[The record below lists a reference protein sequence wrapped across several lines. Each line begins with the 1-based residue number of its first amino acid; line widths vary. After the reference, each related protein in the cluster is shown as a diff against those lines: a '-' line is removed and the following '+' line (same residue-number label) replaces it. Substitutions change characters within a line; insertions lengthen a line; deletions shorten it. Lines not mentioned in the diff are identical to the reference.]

1 MATITRRGDYQ
12 WRAQVRRKGFPA
24 QTGTFET
31 RKEAE
36 AWAKVIESEMIRGVF
51 VSRAEA
57 ERTTLAD
64 ALERYRSEITVR
76 KKSAHREGVRIN
88 YWLNHPYASR
98 SLASLRGSDFAKFR
112 DDRRAEGVSDST
124 IRLDLALVSHLFT
137 VARTEWQMEGL
148 LNPVRSI
155 AMPSPSR
162 KRDRRLEAGELD
174 RLMFELSKS
183 RNKYIPSVVLFAI
196 ETAMRQSEILSLRV
210 QDIDWQKQTAF
221 LKDTKNNE
229 SRIVPLSKAAM
240 GLLDALP
247 APLPGG
253 KLFRVTQDGLI
264 RVFSRALTE
273 ARNKYDL
280 ECRDAKIHPSEHYL
294 VDLRFHDLRHEATT
308 RLFEKGLQLMEVAT
322 ITGHK
327 TPAML
332 SRYTHLRAEDLV
344 QKLDKE
350 YSKDEGVNPDLRS
363 SLESSHPVDI
373 VD

>member
-1 MATITRRGDYQ
+1 MS
-12 WRAQVRRKGFPA
+12 
-24 QTGTFET
+24 
-31 RKEAE
+31 AE
-36 AWAKVIESEMIRGVF
+36 
-51 VSRAEA
+51 AEA
-57 ERTTLAD
+57 ERTTLAE

-76 KKSAHREGVRIN
+76 KKSAHREGVRIK
-88 YWLNHPYASR
+88 YWLHHPYANR
-98 SLASLRGSDFAKFR
+98 SLASLRGSDFARFR
-112 DDRRAEGVSDST
+112 DDRRSEGVSDST

-174 RLMFELSKS
+174 RLMVELSKS

-196 ETAMRQSEILSLRV
+196 ETAMRQSEILSLRA

-229 SRIVPLSKAAM
+229 SRVVPLSKAAM

-247 APLPGG
+247 DPLPGG
-253 KLFRVTQDGLI
+253 TLFRVTQDGLI
-264 RVFSRALTE
+264 RAFLRALTE
-273 ARNKYDL
+273 ARCKYEM
-280 ECRDAKIHPSEHYL
+280 ECRGAKIHPNEQYL

-363 SLESSHPVDI
+363 SLESSHPVDK

>member
-64 ALERYRSEITVR
+64 ALGRYRSEVTLR

-88 YWLNHPYASR
+88 YWLSHPYASR

-124 IRLDLALVSHLFT
+124 IRLDLALISHLFT

-148 LNPVRSI
+148 SNPVRSI

-174 RLMFELSKS
+174 RLMVELSKS
-183 RNKYIPSVVLFAI
+183 RNKFIPSVVLFAI

-210 QDIDWQKQTAF
+210 QDIDRQKQIAF
-221 LKDTKNNE
+221 LKDTKSNE
-229 SRIVPLSKAAM
+229 SRNVPLSKTAM
-240 GLLDALP
+240 RLLDELP
-247 APLPGG
+247 VHLPGG
-253 KLFRVTQDGLI
+253 KLFGVTQDGLI
-264 RVFSRALTE
+264 RSFSRALDAARTE
-273 ARNKYDL
+273 YVQ
-280 ECRDAKIHPSEHYL
+280 ECQVANIHPNDQYL
-294 VDLRFHDLRHEATT
+294 LDLRFHDLRHEATS
-308 RLFEKGLQLMEVAT
+308 RLFEKGLQMMEVAA

-327 TPAML
+327 TTVML

-344 QKLDKE
+344 AKL
-350 YSKDEGVNPDLRS
+350 G
-363 SLESSHPVDI
+363 
-373 VD
+373 